1 MSDWIVCSKALKMAH
16 SKHGG
21 DSQIAA
27 QAFWKFVLE
36 GKIAGYL
43 EGRVV
48 RSVFEDGREI
58 QTVKV
63 ISGKC
68 SRKHLNM
75 LSERAWRHSMGHH
88 FQGECDYQM
97 GRFSWKQDA
106 TPTGVSLESRIQK
119 AFYRDLTTVWLE
131 NVCFSQQDILTA
143 FKQQPPIGEGKWSAT
158 EVWQFY
164 VNQCVP
170 LGIIGRSDSYKKY
183 KKQPD
188 AVKISRDAFIAL
200 LVEGEASQ
208 PVDRRIVLPKRGRPK
223 RAQ

>member
-16 SKHGG
+16 NKHGG
-21 DSQIAA
+21 DSQIAT

-58 QTVKV
+58 QTIKV

-97 GRFSWKQDA
+97 GRFSWNQDE
-106 TPTGVSLESRIQK
+106 TPTGGSLGSRIQK
-119 AFYRDLTTVWLE
+119 AFYRDLTTVSLE
-131 NVCFSQQDILTA
+131 NVCFSHQDILTA
-143 FKQQPPIGEGKWSAT
+143 FKQQPAMGEGKWSAT

-170 LGIIGRSDSYKKY
+170 LGINGRYRSYKKY
-183 KKQPD
+183 TKQPD
-188 AVKISRDAFIAL
+188 ALKISRDAYIAL
-200 LVEGEASQ
+200 LEAGEAFQ
-208 PVDRRIVLPKRGRPK
+208 PVNGRIVLPKRGRPK

>member
-1 MSDWIVCSKALKMAH
+1 MSDWIICSKALKMAH
-16 SKHGG
+16 KKHGG
-21 DSQIAA
+21 DSQIAT
-27 QAFWKFVLE
+27 QAFWEFVLE

-58 QTVKV
+58 QTTKV

-68 SRKHLNM
+68 SPKHLQM

-88 FQGECDYQM
+88 FQGQCDYQM
-97 GRFSWKQDA
+97 GRFSWNQDE
-106 TPTGVSLESRIQK
+106 TPTGGSLGSRIQK
-119 AFYRDLTTVWLE
+119 AFYRDLTTVSLE
-131 NVCFSQQDILTA
+131 NVCFSHQDILTA

-164 VNQCVP
+164 VNQCLP
-170 LGIIGRSDSYKKY
+170 LGINGRYSSYKKY
-183 KKQPD
+183 TKQPD
-188 AVKISRDAFIAL
+188 AVKISRDAYIAL
-200 LVEGEASQ
+200 LEAGEASQ
-208 PVDRRIVLPKRGRPK
+208 PVDGRIVLPKRGRPK

>member
-16 SKHGG
+16 QKHGG
-21 DSQIAA
+21 DSQIAT
-27 QAFWKFVLE
+27 QAFWQFVLE

-58 QTVKV
+58 QTIKV

-75 LSERAWRHSMGHH
+75 LSERAWCHSMGHH
-88 FQGECDYQM
+88 FQGQYDYQM
-97 GRFSWKQDA
+97 GRFSWKQDE
-106 TPTGVSLESRIQK
+106 TPTGGSLGSRIQK
-119 AFYRDLTTVWLE
+119 AFYRDLTTVSLE
-131 NVCFSQQDILTA
+131 NVCFSHQDILTA

-170 LGIIGRSDSYKKY
+170 LGINGRYSSYKKY
-183 KKQPD
+183 TKQPD
-188 AVKISRDAFIAL
+188 VVKTSRDAYIAL
-200 LVEGEASQ
+200 LEAGEESQ
-208 PVDRRIVLPKRGRPK
+208 PVDGRIVLLKRGRPK

>member
-1 MSDWIVCSKALKMAH
+1 MAH

-88 FQGECDYQM
+88 FQGQCDYQM
-97 GRFSWKQDA
+97 GRFSWNQDE
-106 TPTGVSLESRIQK
+106 TPTGGSLGSRIQK
-119 AFYRDLTTVWLE
+119 AFYRDLTTVLLE
-131 NVCFSQQDILTA
+131 NVCFSHQDILTA
-143 FKQQPPIGEGKWSAT
+143 FKQQPPIGEGTLSVT

>member
-88 FQGECDYQM
+88 FQGQCDYQM
-97 GRFSWKQDA
+97 GRFSWNQDE
-106 TPTGVSLESRIQK
+106 TPTGGSLGSRIQK
-119 AFYRDLTTVWLE
+119 AFYRDLTTVLLE
-131 NVCFSQQDILTA
+131 NVCFSHQDILTA
-143 FKQQPPIGEGKWSAT
+143 FKQQPPIGEGTLSVT